1 MVKKRVV
8 IQQDPSQT
16 VETPVLAQAIVDIG
30 KAAQKL
36 SASGLNR
43 KAILLLIS
51 HDSKVPQRDVTY
63 VLDSIQYLA
72 HTYCK

>member
-1 MVKKRVV
+1 MVKRVV
-8 IQQDPSQT
+8 VQQDPEKI

-36 SASGLNR
+36 AVSGLNR
-43 KAILLLIS
+43 KAIVLLIS
-51 HDSKVPQRDVTY
+51 HDSKVPQRDVIY

-72 HTYCK
+72 KTYCK